1 MTTLN
6 LNTLS
11 ERIKA
16 HKTAP
21 GAYREAAGLY
31 RARPALHRNVP
42 AAHGQADPG
51 APRPALA
58 HHTGQAHHLDQA
70 R

>member
-11 ERIKA
+11 DRIKA
-16 HKTAP
+16 HKTAC
-21 GAYREAAGLY
+21 AYREAAGLY

-58 HHTGQAHHLDQA
+58 HHRQAHHLDQA